1 MIYLL
6 SIAFVL
12 SVLIFVHELGHFL
25 AAKLSGVR
33 VERFSIGFP
42 PRLFG
47 IKIGET
53 DYCISAIPFGGYV
66 KLAGMVDESMD
77 TTSIKGEP
85 WEFNSKPLY
94 AKVFILSAGVL
105 MNYLL
110 AVLIFGGVLWAEG
123 EQIYPTTQ
131 IAEVAP
137 ASIGAQLG
145 LQPMDRVV
153 AVNGQPVHTWNEMVQ
168 QMVQHLD
175 KGLQVTVQREGRS
188 VELVLTPEKG
198 ALENNRQL
206 GLRPL
211 FPAVV
216 GEVSPG
222 YPAEQAGLQTGDR
235 ILAINQQPVADW
247 EEMTR
252 IVRAHPDQPL
262 QMTVLRGTDTLQITI
277 TPKPV
282 NEIGPDQ
289 SSQIVGK
296 IGIGPYVQ
304 HRQIGLAPAL
314 AIGFKNSLFLSGMI
328 LRELYWLITGKK
340 SVRDAVAGPVM
351 ITKMAGEFARA
362 GFANLLMFT
371 ANLSLMLAILN
382 IMPFPVLDGG
392 HLVIV
397 LVEGIRRK
405 PISVK
410 TKMAIQQ
417 VGMALLIM
425 LMIFVVYNDLTKV
438 FK

>member
-47 IKIGET
+47 IRVGET

-77 TTSIKGEP
+77 ATTIKGEP

-110 AVLIFGGVLWAEG
+110 AVLIFGGVLWSEG
-123 EQIYPTTQ
+123 EQIYPTTR

-137 ASIGAQLG
+137 ASIGEQLG
-145 LQPMDRVV
+145 LKPLDQVLS
-153 AVNGQPVHTWNEMVQ
+153 VNGKPVHTWNELVQ
-168 QMVQHLD
+168 AFVQHLNE
-175 KGLQVTVQREGRS
+175 GLQVTVRRGGRQLQLRLPVAKAS
-188 VELVLTPEKG
+188 LG
-198 ALENNRQL
+198 DNRQL
-206 GLRPL
+206 GIRPL

-216 GEVSPG
+216 GDVSPG
-222 YPAEQAGLQTGDR
+222 YPAEKAGLKTGDR
-235 ILAINQQPVADW
+235 ILAINQQPVANW

-252 IVRAHPDQPL
+252 IVRAHPGEPL
-262 QMTVLRGTDTLQITI
+262 TLMVLRGSDTLQVAI
-277 TPKPV
+277 TPRPV
-282 NEIGPDQ
+282 NEIGEDQ

-296 IGIGPYVQ
+296 IGIGPYVE
-304 HRQIGLAPAL
+304 HRKIELLPAL
-314 AIGFKNSLFLSGMI
+314 GVGLKNSVFLSGMI

-340 SVRDAVAGPVM
+340 SVSEAVAGPVM

-362 GFANLLMFT
+362 GFANLLMFM

-397 LVEGIRRK
+397 LVEGIRGK

-425 LMIFVVYNDLTKV
+425 LMIFVVYNDLLKV